1 MTEKKLQ
8 PPEVQA
14 EQFRETEAFLRLVR
28 ADLRQAGVRNLE
40 AVELGLREAL
50 FKDAG
55 RLLEKLY
62 AQSGLSRPGDARRPG
77 EKCHAS
83 RSKAVLTLFG
93 RICLRRHYYFNP
105 QTGQGRVPLDRALG
119 LVHSFSPA
127 VVRLSDRAG
136 AREGYQAAS
145 QDLRA
150 LAALEIEPR
159 QIQRLVGLS
168 APAVQKQLEQ
178 GAGAGTE
185 PIPVMYV
192 EADGPGVPMRP
203 EELAG
208 RRGQQPDGSAK
219 TREVKL
225 GAVFT
230 QTRTEE
236 AGEPVRDYQSTAY
249 VASFETAEDF
259 GGRLRRE
266 ALRRG
271 VGRAQKVV
279 FLGDAAAWVWEL
291 ARVNFPLAI
300 GIVDLYHALE
310 HLHALAEGLYGA
322 GPRAKRVEETWAAM
336 LRNDQV
342 QDLIAAAARRHQ
354 QLGPKPDD
362 ALAKQIAYFAN
373 HQDKMLYRTY
383 REQGLFYGSGVVEGG
398 CRAVIGQR
406 LKESGMLWGLQGA
419 TNVMVLRCAL
429 QGNRWDEC
437 WDPIHDSN
445 YLSLEK
451 AG

>member
-1 MTEKKLQ
+1 
-8 PPEVQA
+8 
-14 EQFRETEAFLRLVR
+14 
-28 ADLRQAGVRNLE
+28 VRNLE

-50 FKDAG
+50 FKDARG
-55 RLLEKLY
+55 LLQKLY
-62 AQSGLSRPGDARRPG
+62 TQPGLRIPDDASRPG
-77 EKCHAS
+77 EKCHPG
-83 RSKAVLTLFG
+83 RSKQVLTLFG
-93 RICLRRHYYFNP
+93 RVALRRNYYFNA
-105 QTGQGRVPLDRALG
+105 QTGRGRVPLDDALG
-119 LVHSFSPA
+119 LINSFSPA
-127 VVRLSDRAG
+127 VVRLADRAA
-136 AREGYQAAS
+136 AREGYEAAS

-150 LAALEIEPR
+150 LAALELEPR

-178 GAGAGTE
+178 ASDTCPG
-185 PIPVMYV
+185 PSPVAYV
-192 EADGPGVPMRP
+192 EADGTGVPMRS

-208 RRGQQPDGSAK
+208 RPGKQADGSAK

-230 QTRTEE
+230 QTRTDE
-236 AGEPVRDYQSTAY
+236 AGQPVRDYQSTTY
-249 VASFETAEDF
+249 VASFENAEQF
-259 GGRLRRE
+259 GSRLRRE
-266 ALRRG
+266 AARRG

-300 GIVDLYHALE
+300 CIVDLYHALE
-310 HLHALAEGLYGA
+310 HLHQLCEGLYGA
-322 GPRAKRVEETWAAM
+322 GARAKRMEGTWEQM

-354 QLGPKPDD
+354 QLGPLPDD
-362 ALAKQIAYFAN
+362 SLAKQIAYFEN
-373 HQDKMLYRTY
+373 HKDKMLYRTY

-406 LKESGMLWGLQGA
+406 LKESGMRWGLQGA
-419 TNVMVLRCAL
+419 TNVAVLRCAL

-437 WDPIHDSN
+437 WDRIHDSN
-445 YLSLEK
+445 YLRLAK
-451 AG
+451 AA